1 MKNTYKVF
9 MPKNV
14 CNESNIL
21 SFNFQLTRNTG
32 VENKTNDTMRKQ
44 SDKPRFNKS
53 ESVRQKAWFCYGE
66 EKNFRFKKQN
76 ETQRMVLIDTGF
88 NIWGRKVGI
97 FVRQGLPNIKE
108 KYSYMVEQCWNG
120 TVPKFWRCISK
131 YLEENVT
138 MTTQKLK

>member
-1 MKNTYKVF
+1 MFAMSLTSLALQLPAYK
-9 MPKNV
+9 KY
-14 CNESNIL
+14 
-21 SFNFQLTRNTG
+21 R

-76 ETQRMVLIDTGF
+76 ETQRMVNPIDTGF

-97 FVRQGLPNIKE
+97 FVRQGITKHQGKVFL
-108 KYSYMVEQCWNG
+108 YGG
-120 TVPKFWRCISK
+120 TV
-131 YLEENVT
+131 
-138 MTTQKLK
+138 LKWHCP